1 MLAPGLFSPAYSLAA
16 VAAWGTA
23 DFLGGYAARRGNAYL
38 LTVIVY
44 GAGLILMTSIAAGIH
59 APFPARTAVI
69 WALAA
74 GCFAGVSLALFYR
87 ALAVG
92 KMGLAAPITSVLAA
106 AIPTSFGIFTEG
118 FPGFVRIAGFVL
130 AIAGIWLI
138 SRPQKQETQKGIGLA
153 VLSGLG
159 FAGFFLCIKG
169 AGSGSA
175 LWISAISRWSSV
187 LVAGLIVLLWTQK
200 PQIARSSMLIGI
212 AGGCL
217 DVTGSALFVRAI
229 QTGRLDSAV
238 VLTSLYPAVTVLL
251 ARIFL
256 KEHFTRWKT
265 VGIFA
270 ALVAVPL
277 IAFR

>member
-1 MLAPGLFSPAYSLAA
+1 MVAPGLISPFYSLAA

-44 GAGLILMTSIAAGIH
+44 GAGLVLMTSIAAATH
-59 APFPARTAVI
+59 SPFPGRTALV
-69 WALAA
+69 WTLAG

-106 AIPTSFGIFTEG
+106 AIPTAVGIFTEG

-138 SRPQKQETQKGIGLA
+138 SRPGEQESQKGIGLA

-159 FAGFFLCIKG
+159 FAGFFLCMKG
-169 AGSGSA
+169 AGNGSA
-175 LWISAISRWSSV
+175 FWISAISRWSS
-187 LVAGLIVLLWTQK
+187 LLLAGLIVLLWTRK
-200 PQIARSSMLIGI
+200 PQISRSSALIGV

-217 DVTGSALFVRAI
+217 DVTGTALFVRAI

-238 VLTSLYPAVTVLL
+238 VLTSLYPAVTVVL
-251 ARIFL
+251 ARAFL

-265 VGIFA
+265 IGILA

-277 IAFR
+277 IAGH